1 MGFLYFRGR
10 MSQSKGGRT
19 TRDSPQQHI
28 EVTLDNVEDVIQ
40 KTLQLYNKDRTTQ
53 AYLVWRDLKAL
64 LAKYDESTP
73 LEEEA
78 SKIGAAKELIDTHL
92 VALNRME
99 DEAVS
104 VFDLF
109 DNVESEEGWELDRDS
124 EGIRTYSRAVEGSN
138 TYQTKITGIVR
149 APLFDQLPLIAE
161 MDLFRLWI
169 PFCTDSDVDVDM
181 SHFRK
186 IARVLLIPP
195 SPISWVL
202 SAREMLLYAYGV
214 DMMQED
220 NTLVAMAKTPSPGD
234 LEYIERDFNWTPP
247 PEGRKGS
254 IRMHCRLS
262 GMIINRV
269 NENTIRMSVFSD
281 VDPRVQLPYWIIN
294 LTTKKFAYLVIALL
308 RKKAQNL
315 DEEYKRRIAQ
325 GGIYDSIR
333 EILGRDGE
341 SENTDLQSS

>member
-1 MGFLYFRGR
+1 MGVVVGTFFS
-10 MSQSKGGRT
+10 MSQGKVERT
-19 TRDSPQQHI
+19 TRHSPQQHI
-28 EVTLDNVEDVIQ
+28 QVSLDNVEEV
-40 KTLQLYNKDRTTQ
+40 LQTSLDLYSKDRTTQ

-64 LAKYDESTP
+64 LAQYDESEP
-73 LEEEA
+73 SEEL
-78 SKIGAAKELIDTHL
+78 SVKIAAAKELIDNHIVT
-92 VALNRME
+92 LNRME
-99 DEAVS
+99 TEAIS

-109 DNVESEEGWELDRDS
+109 DNVDSQEGWELARDS

-149 APLFDQLPLIAE
+149 APLFDLLPLIAE
-161 MDLFRLWI
+161 MDLYRLWI

-181 SHFRK
+181 SYFRK

-234 LEYIERDFNWTPP
+234 LEYVEKEYKWTPP
-247 PEGRKGS
+247 PEGRSGS
-254 IRMHCRLS
+254 IRMDCRLA
-262 GMIINRV
+262 GMIIHRV

-281 VDPRVQLPYWIIN
+281 VEPKVQLPYWIVN

-308 RKKAQNL
+308 RKRAQNL
-315 DEEYKRRIAQ
+315 DEEYKSRVAK
-325 GGIYDSIR
+325 GGIYDRIR
-333 EILGRDGE
+333 TIIGE
-341 SENTDLQSS
+341 PTAETTPP